1 VGDGTLAKII
11 EAATSKEASLIEV
24 AADPRRFGIQRVQA
38 RALNGLK
45 QLSDMYAALAHRP
58 LYPLEDVISTVIQG
72 SGYEQMLK
80 TDVDPRSHERLE
92 NIGELLSDART
103 RQQEQPD
110 IDLRTWLEQV
120 SLVSDTDKLDMH
132 SDTVKLMTLHS
143 AKGLEFDAVF
153 LTGLEENVLPHSRS
167 LQGDGDLEEE
177 RRLCYVGITRARKHL
192 TLSLA
197 RHREAFGRAQRNSPS
212 RFLQEIPT
220 ELTQV
225 QDLAG
230 QGTTFGA
237 EEFSAWFTG
246 RAVKPAT
253 RTDDND
259 DPFDFSDLPPVEDG
273 PADHLARVTSPPI
286 EPSDPLSLHAGDRV
300 RHGVFGVGKVLEIN
314 GAGRVRVHFH
324 GWGEKSL
331 ALEFAKLE
339 KL

>member
-1 VGDGTLAKII
+1 MYSGF
-11 EAATSKEASLIEV
+11 AA
-24 AADPRRFGIQRVQA
+24 
-38 RALNGLK
+38 
-45 QLSDMYAALAHRP
+45 RP
-58 LYPLEDVISTVIQG
+58 LYPLEDVITQVIQQ
-72 SGYEQMLK
+72 SGYEQMLR
-80 TDVDPRSHERLE
+80 TDVDPRSPERLE
-92 NIGELLSDART
+92 NLGELVSDART

-120 SLVSDTDKLDMH
+120 SLVSDTDKLDMQAD
-132 SDTVKLMTLHS
+132 SVKLMTLHS

-177 RRLCYVGITRARKHL
+177 RRLCYVGITRARRHL

-220 ELTQV
+220 ELTEV
-225 QDLAG
+225 RELAS
-230 QGTTFGA
+230 QGEIFGA

-246 RAVKPAT
+246 RAARPAT

-273 PADHLARVTSPPI
+273 PADHLARISAPPV
-286 EPSDPLSLHAGDRV
+286 EPSDPGDLNAGDRV
-300 RHGVFGVGKVLEIN
+300 RHGVFGVGKVLEIS